1 MTFLVAV
8 LITGLTIQGCTDT
21 PKAAEETTAE
31 GGVPT
36 YKEMVADNPNAEADL
51 KVMADYTNAVAAGDA
66 ATMRSLL
73 TDSTMMYGPSPADSS
88 SGEQDVKNW
97 EEGGF
102 KTQTNREVTFVQQ
115 TFKVLQGNLAGN
127 WVSQWGEYSFTQNG
141 KTVTF
146 PYHNVSRIENG
157 KIISSRIYYD
167 RQYILTQLGYTLT
180 PPEPAEQ

>member
-1 MTFLVAV
+1 MKYAKPIKKMTFLVAV
-8 LITGLTIQGCTDT
+8 LITGCTIQGCTDGQKEGTETAVEAGT
-21 PKAAEETTAE
+21 PL
-31 GGVPT
+31 
-36 YKEMVADNPNAEADL
+36 YKDMVADNPNAEADL

-127 WVSQWGEYSFTQNG
+127 WVSQWGDYSFTQNG
-141 KTVTF
+141 KTVKF
-146 PYHNVSRIENG
+146 PYPKHRSH
-157 KIISSRIYYD
+157 
-167 RQYILTQLGYTLT
+167 
-180 PPEPAEQ
+180 